1 MIGLETVA
9 ALVAKHGLIFVAP
22 VAVLEG
28 PIVTVIAAWL
38 AARGLFDLWSV
49 AAVVIAADLL
59 GDLGFYALGRWGLGR
74 LPARWRGRL
83 GLDPGGMARLKG
95 HFDTRG
101 GRTLLLGKLTH
112 SMGFAVLAA
121 AGAGHMRLGRFLWFN
136 LIGTL
141 PKTLMF
147 VALGY
152 GFGAAYARIDHW
164 IGRASLIV
172 FALLL
177 AAGASWLLYRRF
189 RA

>member
-1 MIGLETVA
+1 
-9 ALVAKHGLIFVAP
+9 
-22 VAVLEG
+22 
-28 PIVTVIAAWL
+28 
-38 AARGLFDLWSV
+38 
-49 AAVVIAADLL
+49 
-59 GDLGFYALGRWGLGR
+59 
-74 LPARWRGRL
+74 
-83 GLDPGGMARLKG
+83 MARLKG